1 MVGMINGTFGPRQHE
16 QDKYAE
22 KFEELM
28 EEAKKPLYEG
38 CKKYSKLSF
47 IFRAFQIK
55 CLNKWSNKSFS
66 ELLELNHDLLPDDNI
81 LPKSWYEAKKMMKEL
96 GLDC

>member
-1 MVGMINGTFGPRQHE
+1 MVGMINDAFGPRQHE
-16 QDKYAE
+16 RNKYVE

-28 EEAKKPLYEG
+28 EEAKKPVYEG

-47 IFRAFQIK
+47 IVRAFQIK

-66 ELLELNHDLLPDDNI
+66 EMLELIHDL
-81 LPKSWYEAKKMMKEL
+81 SRFVA
-96 GLDC
+96 